1 MEGENANEDPTVV
14 TEQPFL
20 KVRLVEGADA
30 MEAEGAEGTVMHVI
44 TQWRERTD
52 RLRHEATD
60 LMNRMYPEGRGNGRR
75 GSGIEIPS

>member
-1 MEGENANEDPTVV
+1 MEPNETDAPM

-20 KVRLVEGADA
+20 KVRLVEGQDA

-52 RLRHEATD
+52 RLRSEATEM
-60 LMNRMYPEGRGNGRR
+60 MNRMYPEGRMAGRR
-75 GSGIEIPS
+75 GPGIEIPN